1 MLVILGGPTGEQ
13 IEAMELEQGIKYQT
27 VKSQLP
33 TRTCTTCLD
42 ASTGDMT
49 EMIGVSGLIDSQTE
63 SQYIQQG
70 ISILQGTTQLVPR
83 ALALCGTFP
92 PGLSGHAM
100 AQIISS
106 RIASKTLVFVDAVK
120 DIHPVLAARCI
131 DILKVNSTEVLSILS
146 TVDCEHYGEAR
157 SPRHIDLAQAAMKL
171 GTMFDIGIVA
181 VTDGPSTAYLSD
193 TKQNSCWAFQI
204 PDLLAHRDHL
214 VDETTKSKFGHLLL
228 NPLGAGD
235 TCSAVML
242 NLYLEKP
249 DVVEAFAQGLA
260 AASASCLVPMPNCI
274 FDLSTM
280 QKIRKLITITKL

>member
-1 MLVILGGPTGEQ
+1 
-13 IEAMELEQGIKYQT
+13 MEVEQGINYRT
-27 VKSQLP
+27 VKTQLP

-49 EMIGVSGLIDSQTE
+49 EMIGVSGSIDPLTE
-63 SQYIQQG
+63 SQFVQKG
-70 ISILQGTTQLVPR
+70 IEMLQDPQSAPR

-92 PGLSGHAM
+92 PGLSGQAV
-100 AQIISS
+100 AKIISH
-106 RIASKTLVFVDAVK
+106 RTAANILVFVDAVK
-120 DIHPVLAARCI
+120 DIHPVLATRCI

-146 TVDCEHYGEAR
+146 TVDSENYTAR

-171 GTMFDIGIVA
+171 GTMFGIGIMA
-181 VTDGPSTAYLSD
+181 VTDGPSTAYLAD
-193 TKQNSCWAFQI
+193 TKENSCWAFQI

-214 VDETTKSKFGHLLL
+214 VDETTRNNFGHLLL

-242 NLYLEKP
+242 NLYLEKL
-249 DVVEAFAQGLA
+249 DIVEAFAQGLA

-280 QKIRKLITITKL
+280 HKIRKLITITKV